1 MRPSTIISAIL
12 LTYKSLVLGR
22 PHNVRRDMKG
32 LDRDPSLSA
41 NVNQLIDPSD
51 ELSLDIPSLEYPPPK
66 DPFVISMDQWYDLPS
81 RNPLTPNTPSEAD
94 PPSFDSPESPRLP
107 FQPPGIQPGIDPP
120 VTTPIG
126 EPLITDNVRQS
137 FLSIK
142 NRGCQ
147 YGLYAFSANKR
158 QLVFKE
164 CGQSSYWKDLRDSIS
179 ISEPG
184 FTLSPLRDGRILS
197 IRNLY
202 NEKSQEDAITIEINE
217 AAWLDALKPV
227 FGQVI
232 VTGKVWDPTS
242 LAAVMYQYFRAT
254 FPSPGS
260 EFQPGL

>member
-1 MRPSTIISAIL
+1 MRPLTIISALL
-12 LTYKSLVLGR
+12 LTYKSLVFGR
-22 PHNVRRDMKG
+22 PQNMQRDMKG
-32 LDRDPSLSA
+32 LDRDSSLSG
-41 NVNQLIDPSD
+41 NVNQMIDPSD

-66 DPFVISMDQWYDLPS
+66 DPFVISMDPTYS
-81 RNPLTPNTPSEAD
+81 
-94 PPSFDSPESPRLP
+94 PPSS
-107 FQPPGIQPGIDPP
+107 DPP
-120 VTTPIG
+120 VPYTTSEDPLLIDPHVTKPIR
-126 EPLITDNVRQS
+126 ELLITDNVRHS

-147 YGLYAFSANKR
+147 YGVYAFSANKR

-164 CGQSSYWKDLRDSIS
+164 CGQSSYWKDLYNSIS
-179 ISEPG
+179 LSEPG
-184 FTLSPLRDGRILS
+184 FMLSPLRDGRILS